1 MDSGGELSYN
11 VTGDKNICKAALHHI
26 LSPVTYIGI
35 LFTKSTNISFAG
47 FKPFKAHRDT

>member
-11 VTGDKNICKAALHHI
+11 ETGDKNICNAALHHI

-35 LFTKSTNISFAG
+35 LFTKSTNISFIG